1 MGLFGIKYRSKR
13 ESTTEECKFDLNI
26 EEVLDDWEV
35 KHAIREIIANALD
48 EQLLT
53 STKDI
58 EIRKTAKKSFVV
70 RDWGRGIKP
79 EHLTQNEDDEKT
91 SGKAP
96 VIGRFGV
103 GLKDA
108 LAVFDRRGVNV
119 RISSRHC
126 TLTTKL
132 AEKHGFED
140 ITTLHALVSP
150 PDDAEMVG
158 TEVILE
164 NVQPDEIE
172 GAKSL
177 FRRFSREE
185 DLESTKFGDIIRR
198 PVSGPSR
205 IYVNGVLVST
215 EDNFLFSYDITKP
228 TKKMRSMLN
237 RERANVGR
245 QAYTERVKSILL
257 EAKSTNVAVMLA
269 ADIGEHETGQQRD
282 ETKWVDVAVRAC
294 KLLNAGDNP
303 VIFATAGEQREMAAV
318 MDDARCEGR
327 TIVTVTD
334 SIWSKLAGAKD
345 EAGGMVHDMTQ
356 YVTDLNER
364 FEFRFVDP
372 ADLGPA
378 ESGIWDRTESILEL
392 VGARHLAG
400 GVRISETMRPG
411 QFDVDGIWDGEYITV
426 KRTTL
431 SSLSEYAGVLLHEAA
446 HATSG
451 AEDVTREYELEL
463 SRMLGSIASTALT
476 RVDTTIRGDCPN

>member
-1 MGLFGIKYRSKR
+1 MGLFGIKRRDKR
-13 ESTTEECKFDLNI
+13 EPATGERKFDLNI
-26 EEVLDDWEV
+26 EEVLDDWGV
-35 KHAIREIIANALD
+35 RHAVREIIANALD

-58 EIRKTAKKSFVV
+58 EIRQTAKKSFVV
-70 RDWGRGIKP
+70 RDWGRGIRP
-79 EHLTQNEDDEKT
+79 GHLTQNEDDEKT

-108 LAVFDRRGVNV
+108 LAVFDRRGARV

-126 TLTTKL
+126 TLTTES

-140 ITTLHALVSP
+140 ITTLHALVGP
-150 PDDAEMVG
+150 PDDAKMVG
-158 TEVILE
+158 TEVVLE
-164 NVQPDEIE
+164 NVQPDEVE

-177 FRRFSREE
+177 FRRFNREE
-185 DLESTKFGDIIRR
+185 DLESTKYGDVIRR
-198 PVSGPSR
+198 QAGGPGR
-205 IYVNGVLVST
+205 IYVNGVLVAA

-257 EAKSTNVAVMLA
+257 EAKSTGVAGMLA

-294 KLLNAGDNP
+294 KLLNAGGGP
-303 VIFATAGEQREMAAV
+303 VVFATAGEQREMANV
-318 MDDARCEGR
+318 MDDARREGR
-327 TIVTVTD
+327 TVVTVTD
-334 SIWSKLAGAKD
+334 SIRGKLAGATD
-345 EAGGMVHDMTQ
+345 EAGGMVHDVTR
-356 YVTDLNER
+356 YVADLDER

-378 ESGIWDRTESILEL
+378 ERDVWDRTESILEL
-392 VGARHLAG
+392 VGARHLAE

-411 QFDVDGIWDGEYITV
+411 RLDADGIWDGEHITV
-426 KRTTL
+426 RRSAL
-431 SSLSEYAGVLLHEAA
+431 SGLSGYAGVLLHEAA

-451 AEDVTREYELEL
+451 AGDVTREFEYALTG
-463 SRMLGSIASTALT
+463 MLGSVAGAALG
-476 RVDTTIRGDCPN
+476 RIDTM